1 MLLLLG
7 LLAMAGLGG
16 TLLLHQTVTV
26 PSKLRAINHRRVEL
40 PMEGG
45 IALIGGLIL
54 AEVGLVVAAAV
65 KRSAADDRVFDLGI
79 FQGVLTVDHWITV
92 GVIASFFLLGLADDL
107 SQGSAKGFRG
117 HIGELVRGK
126 VSGGAVK
133 AFGGVLVGVLA
144 AFGWGSEGWE
154 IALDGATLAL
164 VANLSNLLDVR
175 PGRSTKVF
183 LLSWVAMATVGWS
196 AGSAFLPASAAVAGG
211 AIVWVAFD
219 LRETGML
226 GDSGANLLGACLGS
240 GVVLLL
246 GATATAVVGVI
257 VGSLTIISERW
268 SFSDL
273 IDRLPPLRWFDTLGA
288 KKAPLG

>member
-1 MLLLLG
+1 
-7 LLAMAGLGG
+7 MAGLGG

-40 PMEGG
+40 PMDGG

-54 AEVGLVVAAAV
+54 AQVGLVVAAVV
-65 KRSAADDRVFDLGI
+65 KRSAADDRVFELGI
-79 FQGVLTVDHWITV
+79 LQGVLTVDHWITI

-107 SQGSAKGFRG
+107 SEGLAKGFRG

-126 VSGGAVK
+126 VTGGAVK

-144 AFGWGSEGWE
+144 AYLWGSEGWE
-154 IALDGATLAL
+154 IALDGFTLAL

-183 LLSWVAMATVGWS
+183 LLSWVALAAVGWS

-219 LRETGML
+219 LRERGML
-226 GDSGANLLGACLGS
+226 GDSGANLLGACVGS

-246 GATATAVVGVI
+246 GTAATAVVAVI
-257 VGSLTIISERW
+257 VGGLTIISERW